1 MDLQTDYLG
10 LRLRTPLVA
19 SPSSL
24 TTNLAGLRRLEDAG
38 VAAVVLHS
46 LFEEEIMIE
55 SLQLKG
61 ALEAWATS
69 YGEAPQHFVEL
80 ADVRTLPDQYLEL
93 VRDAKESL
101 DVPVMAS
108 LNVSTPGAWIEE
120 AKLIEEAGA
129 DALEL
134 TFFTVAA
141 DPKLGAAEIE
151 ARYRE
156 IVTQVRR
163 AVRIPLAVKLAPFFT
178 ALARLAADLVDA
190 GADGLVLFHRGYQ
203 PYLDLESLEV
213 SPRMMLSTSRQV
225 LLPLRWIAILRDAVN
240 ASLGATGGIHTARDA
255 MRLLLAG
262 ADVVM
267 MSSALVEEG
276 PAHVKK
282 IEQGLVEWM
291 TKHEYDS
298 VRQLIGSASQQS
310 VPDPTAFERV
320 SYVKTLKSL
329 FGRLA
334 E

>member
-1 MDLQTDYLG
+1 MNLETEYLG

-19 SPSSL
+19 SPSPL
-24 TTNLAGLRRLEDAG
+24 TTNLGGLRRLEDGGASG
-38 VAAVVLHS
+38 VVLHS

-55 SLQLKG
+55 ALQLEG

-69 YGEAPQHFVEL
+69 FGEAPQHFAEL
-80 ADVRTLPDQYLEL
+80 EDVRTLPDQYLDL
-93 VRDAKESL
+93 VREAKESL
-101 DVPVMAS
+101 EIPVMAS
-108 LNVSTPGAWIEE
+108 LNVSTPGPWIDQ
-120 AKLIEEAGA
+120 AKLIEQAGA

-141 DPKLGAAEIE
+141 NPELTGAEIE

-156 IVTQVRR
+156 IVAQVRQ
-163 AVRIPLAVKLAPFFT
+163 AVRIPVAVKLAPFFT
-178 ALARLAADLVDA
+178 ALARLAAELVDA

-213 SPRMMLSTSRQV
+213 SPRMMLSTSGQV
-225 LLPLRWIAILRDAVN
+225 LLPLRWIAILRDAVS
-240 ASLGATGGIHTARDA
+240 ASLGATGGVHNAHDA

-276 PAHVKK
+276 PAHVKTV
-282 IEQGLVEWM
+282 ERDLVDWM

-298 VRQLIGSASQQS
+298 MRQLIGSASQNS
-310 VPDPTAFERV
+310 VSDPSAFERV

-329 FGRLA
+329 FGRLV